1 MAKGDAPGSGCN
13 IRKKKKNIRKAADW
27 RPKYPSGLHSLPEL
41 RDQRHDVLGK
51 QQTAHLKQKRAL
63 RRLGGWMRA
72 RQGRQEAVSSVVAG
86 DDTGSWSHLTKE
98 GSPRHPLSPPHQL
111 MSAWTA
117 PSHSRRSKGSYVRR
131 SQVSGSG
138 RLKWVRRRQLT
149 SGVCRDHSY
158 LDSSG
163 CSASGSPAHTKKLS
177 RNQKNRTLHLWRY
190 MGLLSMLNFFGGGH

>member
-1 MAKGDAPGSGCN
+1 
-13 IRKKKKNIRKAADW
+13 
-27 RPKYPSGLHSLPEL
+27 
-41 RDQRHDVLGK
+41 
-51 QQTAHLKQKRAL
+51 
-63 RRLGGWMRA
+63 MRA

-190 MGLLSMLNFFGGGH
+190 MGLLSMFIFLGGALNSGKNTLNSWHSHYSIALSFSSLLCVCVFCFF